1 MLKPEVEAL
10 HQELV
15 LRAQHIEHIEDIE
28 KRESEKH
35 SRTPDL
41 VLTVSPKP

>member
-15 LRAQHIEHIEDIE
+15 LRAQHIEHVEDIE
-28 KRESEKH
+28 KRESENALAN
-35 SRTPDL
+35 SRPCAYR
-41 VLTVSPKP
+41 KP